1 MNSKQITKRSKLSQ
15 MTRSIVEGYNFQ
27 LLRVQLKMN
36 TNKIKVKR
44 MGFSASLQSLM
55 SQAPLFTFQ
64 NTHLSVLLHSVGSTL
79 KGERESSLL
88 NSIIF
93 PSTRWFLR
101 HPLHIEMDSE
111 PSFQCLT
118 SSSFGTACDR

>member
-44 MGFSASLQSLM
+44 MGFSASLQCLK

-64 NTHLSVLLHSVGSTL
+64 NTNLSVLLPSVGSTL

-93 PSTRWFLR
+93 SSTRWFLQDPPHR
-101 HPLHIEMDSE
+101 DGLRKFLSV
-111 PSFQCLT
+111 SFT
-118 SSSFGTACDR
+118 SSFGTACEG

>member
-1 MNSKQITKRSKLSQ
+1 
-15 MTRSIVEGYNFQ
+15 
-27 LLRVQLKMN
+27 MN

-44 MGFSASLQSLM
+44 MGFSACLQCLK

-64 NTHLSVLLHSVGSTL
+64 NTYLSVLLHSVGSTL

-93 PSTRWFLR
+93 SSTRWFLR
-101 HPLHIEMDSE
+101 DPQHIEMDSE
-111 PSFQCLT
+111 PSFQCPSLLLLLEQPVR
-118 SSSFGTACDR
+118 DRCKKS